1 MAAQPFQRT
10 QRALNGDEFGIR
22 VTLVSV
28 SVTLLVGLLLWGL
41 VARIPIL
48 KVSTIGRIEP
58 HNAVHRIEPQQA
70 GKVLA
75 SHLELNRQVKEGDVL
90 VEFDSQEEKFELD
103 QSQISQATLGR
114 DLEALT
120 DQIARK
126 KTELAHGIEA
136 DEAALREA
144 EARSRELYP
153 KYLLAQQ
160 RQRRA
165 EESAPGAISDLEKL
179 ESKTAAE
186 ELQRSNE
193 TQPIALQRIVS
204 DQKVRR
210 AALENQLL
218 QMDRDRLKIKGDLEA
233 LNVTIAKLKYQI
245 DKRQLRA
252 SATGQL
258 VDVVE
263 LAADDYINQ
272 GQRLGT
278 ILAKGPLRVRARFPK
293 ETVGILRPGQ
303 QARLKLDGYP
313 WSVYGT
319 VHATVSSVGTES
331 PVLPSQ
337 NPESVGMGGTVK
349 VELEIQPPDDPRIQ
363 LQHGMTTTVEVEV
376 ARVSPFALMMR
387 AIGEWNPGPGESGS
401 RGNER
406 PEPRAQNDSGAHG
419 G

>member
-1 MAAQPFQRT
+1 MAANPFQRT
-10 QRALNGDEFGIR
+10 QRALSGDEFGIR

-28 SVTLLVGLLLWGL
+28 SVTALVALLLWGL
-41 VARIPIL
+41 FARIPIL
-48 KVSTIGRIEP
+48 KVSTAGRIEP
-58 HNAVHRIEPQQA
+58 HNAIHRIEPQEA

-75 SHLELNRQVKEGDVL
+75 SHLALDKQVNEGDVL
-90 VEFDSQEEKFELD
+90 VEFDSQEQKFELD
-103 QSQISQATLGR
+103 QSQISQTTLTR
-114 DLEALT
+114 DLSALT

-126 KTELAHGIEA
+126 KVELDHSIAA

-160 RQRRA
+160 RVRRA
-165 EESAPGAISDLEKL
+165 EASAPGAISDLEKL
-179 ESKTAAE
+179 ESKTEAE

-193 TQPIALQRIVS
+193 TQPIALQRIER

-210 AALENQLL
+210 AALESQLL

-233 LNVTIAKLKYQI
+233 LNVNIAKLKYQI
-245 DKRQLRA
+245 EKRQLRA

-263 LAADDYINQ
+263 LAADDYIGQ

-278 ILAKGPLRVRARFPK
+278 ILAKGPLRVRARFPQG
-293 ETVGILRPGQ
+293 TVGVLRPGQ
-303 QARLKLDGYP
+303 TARLKLDGYP

-319 VHATVSSVGTES
+319 VHATVASVGTET
-331 PVLPSQ
+331 PVLASQ

-349 VELEIQPPDDPRIQ
+349 VELEIQPPEDRRIL

-387 AIGEWNPGPGESGS
+387 AIGEWNPGPAESGS
-401 RGNER
+401 RGTER
-406 PEPRAQNDSGAHG
+406 PEPRAQNDGAAHG

>member
-1 MAAQPFQRT
+1 MAATPFQRT
-10 QRALNGDEFGIR
+10 QRALSGDELGVR

-28 SVTLLVGLLLWGL
+28 SVTLLVGLMLWGFF
-41 VARIPIL
+41 ARIPIL
-48 KVSTIGRIEP
+48 KVSTLGRLEP
-58 HNAVHRIEPQQA
+58 HNAVHRIEPSLA

-75 SHLELNRQVKEGDVL
+75 SHLALDKQVAEGEVL
-90 VEFDSQEEKFELD
+90 VEFDSQEEKFELE
-103 QSQISQATLGR
+103 QSKITQATLRR
-114 DLEALT
+114 DLAALS
-120 DQIARK
+120 DQIERK
-126 KTELAHGIEA
+126 KVELTHSLAA

-160 RQRRA
+160 RVRRA
-165 EESAPGAISDLEKL
+165 EESTPGAISDLEKL
-179 ESKTAAE
+179 ERKTEAE
-186 ELQRSNE
+186 ELQRNNE
-193 TQPIALQRIVS
+193 TQPIALRRLER

-210 AALENQLL
+210 TALESQLL
-218 QMDRDRLKIKGDLEA
+218 QMDRDAKKIKGDLDGLQVA
-233 LNVTIAKLKYQI
+233 IARLEYQI
-245 DKRQLRA
+245 EKRQLRA
-252 SATGQL
+252 STAGQL

-263 LAADDYINQ
+263 LAADDYIGQ

-293 ETVGILRPGQ
+293 ETVGILKPGQ

-319 VHATVSSVGTES
+319 VHATVASVGTET
-331 PVLPSQ
+331 PVLASQ

-349 VELEIQPPDDPRIQ
+349 VELEIQPPEDQRVI

-387 AIGEWNPGPGESGS
+387 AIGEWNPGPSHEGS
-401 RGNER
+401 RGTER
-406 PEPRAQNDSGAHG
+406 PEPRAQNDGAVQG

>member
-48 KVSTIGRIEP
+48 KVSTMGRIEP

-120 DQIARK
+120 DQITRK

-136 DEAALREA
+136 DQAALREA

-233 LNVTIAKLKYQI
+233 LNVTISRLKYQI

-263 LAADDYINQ
+263 LAADDYIGQ

-387 AIGEWNPGPGESGS
+387 AIGEWNPGPGESGP

>member
-48 KVSTIGRIEP
+48 KVSTMGRIEP

-120 DQIARK
+120 DQITRK

-136 DEAALREA
+136 DQAALREA

-233 LNVTIAKLKYQI
+233 LNVTISRLKYQI

-263 LAADDYINQ
+263 LAADDYIGQ

-337 NPESVGMGGTVK
+337 NPESAGMGGTVK

-387 AIGEWNPGPGESGS
+387 AIGEWNPGPGESGP